1 MVISGKTGKVL
12 SYDIAPSVIA
22 SRHRMN
28 YPDVAKIL
36 TDRDTALR
44 EKYSDIV
51 PMLEP
56 WRNFARSSIKTGET
70 GCD

>member
-36 TDRDTALR
+36 TDRDTACLL
-44 EKYSDIV
+44 YTSD
-51 PMLEP
+51 
-56 WRNFARSSIKTGET
+56 AA
-70 GCD
+70 DD